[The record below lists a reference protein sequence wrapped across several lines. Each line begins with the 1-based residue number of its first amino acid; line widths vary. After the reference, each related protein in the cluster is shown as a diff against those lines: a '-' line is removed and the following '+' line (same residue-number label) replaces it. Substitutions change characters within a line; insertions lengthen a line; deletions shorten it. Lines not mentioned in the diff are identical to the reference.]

1 MIARTQH
8 IRHGHILKDLWP
20 REVRILQQARRKTFV
35 VSGFLFSHEAGDEPG
50 RGLHQHH
57 GGGLPAV
64 EHGLAHADLLD
75 RQNVHEPGVDA
86 FIPTAHQ
93 RQRLFPRQLAGQR
106 LRERLTG
113 GGEHDDPPRS
123 APLRFQFPQGL
134 YQRFQHHDH
143 AGPAAIRTV
152 VHDMVAVFRPV
163 AGVQDIEFD
172 KPRLARLAEQRRIQ
186 RGCKPFREQSQ
197 YINSHCFVLY
207 EDWGRGEKPF

>member
-8 IRHGHILKDLWP
+8 IRHGHILKDFGP

-64 EHGLAHADLLD
+64 EHCLAHADLLD

-86 FIPTAHQ
+86 FIPAAHQ

-106 LRERLTG
+106 LRERAYRRAASMMIRPA
-113 GGEHDDPPRS
+113 PPRS
-123 APLRFQFPQGL
+123 VSSSRKVFTSGSSIMTMP
-134 YQRFQHHDH
+134 
-143 AGPAAIRTV
+143 GP
-152 VHDMVAVFRPV
+152 P
-163 AGVQDIEFD
+163 
-172 KPRLARLAEQRRIQ
+172 P
-186 RGCKPFREQSQ
+186 
-197 YINSHCFVLY
+197 
-207 EDWGRGEKPF
+207 

>member
-1 MIARTQH
+1 MSLVAASTSI
-8 IRHGHILKDLWP
+8 
-20 REVRILQQARRKTFV
+20 
-35 VSGFLFSHEAGDEPG
+35 
-50 RGLHQHH
+50 
-57 GGGLPAV
+57 PA
-64 EHGLAHADLLD
+64 AY
-75 RQNVHEPGVDA
+75 
-86 FIPTAHQ
+86 Q

-152 VHDMVAVFRPV
+152 VHDMVAGFRPV